1 MSLRRRV
8 LQLVPWLILPS
19 LALAAPPRPR
29 RHRRWKPPL
38 TTVMYIVNQ
47 PDSIAS
53 FVAHADE
60 VSIAAPQSFV
70 MGASGFIGGNIPDQV
85 LAVARARHVAVMPL
99 VTNRGFS
106 QPLISTFLDSPAS
119 RARAIRYLLYL
130 ARRDGDIGFQFDL
143 EHIYYTYRRQYT
155 EFFRETAIAFHRH
168 HLILSAAVVG
178 RLPGESAASAPQGGY
193 ANWGGAYN
201 YRGIAR
207 YADFLSL
214 MAYPQ
219 HGGFSGP
226 GAVAGYKWV
235 QRMLAYVGPRVPAR
249 KLSLGVPFYGIEWMP
264 RARPQ
269 VASASL
275 KSNPAPPGPAPN
287 GWQVHGVSYSD
298 VAALLASPD
307 PAGAAHAERHWDA
320 VSRSYYLTIPGPSG
334 PGQIWYA
341 SASSLKHEL
350 QLMRRY
356 HLTSL
361 SAWRLGGEDPAIWV
375 LLAGDFRIRHP
386 RPPRYWGDFNR
397 RSRWAAR

>member
-1 MSLRRRV
+1 MLLRRSV
-8 LQLVPWLILPS
+8 LQLIPWLILPS
-19 LALAAPPRPR
+19 LALAAPPRPPH
-29 RHRRWKPPL
+29 HRRWKPPL

-53 FVAHADE
+53 FVAHANE

-85 LAVARARHVAVMPL
+85 LAVARARHVALMPL

-106 QPLISTFLDSPAS
+106 QPLISTFLDNPAS

-226 GAVAGYKWV
+226 GAVAGY
-235 QRMLAYVGPRVPAR
+235 
-249 KLSLGVPFYGIEWMP
+249 
-264 RARPQ
+264 
-269 VASASL
+269 
-275 KSNPAPPGPAPN
+275 
-287 GWQVHGVSYSD
+287 
-298 VAALLASPD
+298 
-307 PAGAAHAERHWDA
+307 
-320 VSRSYYLTIPGPSG
+320 
-334 PGQIWYA
+334 
-341 SASSLKHEL
+341 
-350 QLMRRY
+350 
-356 HLTSL
+356 
-361 SAWRLGGEDPAIWV
+361 
-375 LLAGDFRIRHP
+375 
-386 RPPRYWGDFNR
+386 
-397 RSRWAAR
+397 